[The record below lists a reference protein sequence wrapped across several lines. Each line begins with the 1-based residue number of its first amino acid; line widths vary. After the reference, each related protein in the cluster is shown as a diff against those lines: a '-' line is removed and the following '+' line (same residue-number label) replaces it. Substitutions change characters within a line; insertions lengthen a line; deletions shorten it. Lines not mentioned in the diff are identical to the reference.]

1 MVSRGL
7 TGKSGK
13 KRQYLAQSIKCS
25 KDPWHVETAWNIYKR
40 SHDRDYPA
48 QIYAVYRGLYGQ
60 QLDGEYDLGAEKW
73 LEL

>member
-1 MVSRGL
+1 
-7 TGKSGK
+7 
-13 KRQYLAQSIKCS
+13 
-25 KDPWHVETAWNIYKR
+25 VETAWNIYKR